1 MALDNESLLGLEID
15 EGAIKILEIATG
27 PKGIQVLRLGEKD
40 LPLNSFKDGVI
51 ISPKLIADTLS
62 LFIKENNISA
72 KKAVALINPPHVFT
86 RIIRLPHNLSD
97 EQIRLNLDAEL
108 SQYRLF
114 TGKESHIDFKKLEE
128 ISEGGIKKINV
139 LFAATLRTLSES
151 YLKTMELVGLDLI
164 AVDVPMLSILRLFDA
179 VDPGSLSREV
189 TLIILMGKKYLE
201 MCILKGGRPRFLH
214 SVEIDIYDFEKNRVD
229 FIDRFVSAI
238 KLVVNFYQ
246 ARFIHGEEI
255 TRIMINPLDQKHS
268 QIHTLLQE
276 KLPQIPIQVSLPLTK
291 IYLEKEEPGFND
303 KLKFSFSP
311 LLGVALRIEEKDR
324 PFNLNLLLEQRISRA
339 YRSNQIYLIFVSLTF
354 VFTLMIISLGW
365 VILQI
370 NLLQRK
376 ISHLSVALKQPS
388 LELNKAMGIKEKK
401 DMLSN
406 QINEALMI
414 MRARKAPFYFKSI
427 AKTSVLVPSEL
438 WLTDIQLEG
447 AKEHLLLTAE
457 AKSEKSIFDYI
468 ASLSGSN
475 YFGSVELISS
485 QGGAEAIKFTLRCK
499 LR

>member
-1 MALDNESLLGLEID
+1 M
-15 EGAIKILEIATG
+15 
-27 PKGIQVLRLGEKD
+27 
-40 LPLNSFKDGVI
+40 
-51 ISPKLIADTLS
+51 
-62 LFIKENNISA
+62 
-72 KKAVALINPPHVFT
+72 
-86 RIIRLPHNLSD
+86 
-97 EQIRLNLDAEL
+97 
-108 SQYRLF
+108 
-114 TGKESHIDFKKLEE
+114 
-128 ISEGGIKKINV
+128 
-139 LFAATLRTLSES
+139 
-151 YLKTMELVGLDLI
+151 
-164 AVDVPMLSILRLFDA
+164 
-179 VDPGSLSREV
+179 
-189 TLIILMGKKYLE
+189 
-201 MCILKGGRPRFLH
+201 
-214 SVEIDIYDFEKNRVD
+214 
-229 FIDRFVSAI
+229 
-238 KLVVNFYQ
+238 VNFYQ

-311 LLGVALRIEEKDR
+311 LLGAALRIEEKDK

-457 AKSEKSIFDYI
+457 AKVEKSIFDYI